1 FLKEDSVSL
10 RTYRFTELETII
22 KILVPHVQIRKLES
36 SITHDALQ
44 TADNDNLNAVQL
56 MVMEAQHGWITA
68 RGMLCQIIFEGRQS
82 IRHKS
87 PITIPPKDDSLPFLL
102 SSVIFKLAEGEMV
115 FTETSVLMFSDFYSS
130 DDYILSKIT
139 EPTSAREVIKE
150 FSADGPCRVLQS
162 VEHHHFG
169 EEIFQ
174 DFVEFISDS
183 QEPPNPLRHIWQES
197 SVYEVFSTSVSNF
210 RWIMNIALHYNY
222 VKRYQHDDSETLE
235 DIVIF
240 SATDGFNTA
249 DGVLRVQSIAIVC
262 HDDYGL
268 IRIVNKNIRI
278 QYLNFKPHEILWL
291 NALELVD
298 EGLMLLYTHD
308 DTESLE
314 DSFTVQLTDGK
325 RTVQGTL
332 YIYIMPVNDEIPRL
346 SSLSEASFTS
356 QISFI
361 HSQSVEKIEPFCDI
375 VLLAKPVTLTE
386 GDRVTLTTDV
396 PVATDGTSKPEKL
409 LYAVS
414 LPPVHGQIE
423 HINYP
428 GVPISSYR
436 QLDVV
441 AQKVSD
447 VHDNS
452 HGAGKESLSGHKRHT
467 TELAGFFNLLNGGS
481 GGGVV
486 GDFIFQMVRF
496 PEDMANSI
504 EESLL

>member
-1 FLKEDSVSL
+1 MCLQKDLFCSL
-10 RTYRFTELETII
+10 VY
-22 KILVPHVQIRKLES
+22 H
-36 SITHDALQ
+36 
-44 TADNDNLNAVQL
+44 
-56 MVMEAQHGWITA
+56 
-68 RGMLCQIIFEGRQS
+68 
-82 IRHKS
+82 
-87 PITIPPKDDSLPFLL
+87 
-102 SSVIFKLAEGEMV
+102 
-115 FTETSVLMFSDFYSS
+115 Y
-130 DDYILSKIT
+130 
-139 EPTSAREVIKE
+139 
-150 FSADGPCRVLQS
+150 
-162 VEHHHFG
+162 HFG

-174 DFVEFISDS
+174 DLREFILSDS
-183 QEPPNPLRHIWQES
+183 QELP
-197 SVYEVFSTSVSNF
+197 
-210 RWIMNIALHYNY
+210 
-222 VKRYQHDDSETLE
+222 YQHDDSETLE

-249 DGVLRVQSIAIVC
+249 DGVLRVQHGVMLLGRGSVSLFTSMTG
-262 HDDYGL
+262 H
-268 IRIVNKNIRI
+268 
-278 QYLNFKPHEILWL
+278 
-291 NALELVD
+291 LVLTC
-298 EGLMLLYTHD
+298 EEQAGLMLLYMHN

-332 YIYIMPVNDEIPRL
+332 YIYIMPVNDEIPHL
-346 SSLSEASFTS
+346 SRNIGLEVEAAEKTISSAGSETDTKDAPGNELGQT
-356 QISFI
+356 
-361 HSQSVEKIEPFCDI
+361 VAMCPGDI

-428 GVPISSYR
+428 GVPISSYS

-441 AQKVSD
+441 AQKDSD